1 MADSLQ
7 KKSKKELTD
16 KKRTE
21 SFKGV
26 RFFFYKLG
34 LYRKVFLENGPES
47 YKKRVNHG
55 TIMKDNVGKEVWL

>member
-1 MADSLQ
+1 MPMKFLLKMEDFMADSLQ

-34 LYRKVFLENGPES
+34 LYRKVFLE
-47 YKKRVNHG
+47 KWARV
-55 TIMKDNVGKEVWL
+55 I